1 MKKAAGFLIALALC
15 FFLAPSVYA
24 EGLGIDEAAMEVYDK
39 SGAEGMYNV
48 LDDEVKS
55 SLNEAGI
62 NSPMLDENV
71 SFDKILKATSN
82 MLKDKIYAPI
92 KAVLAILVIVI
103 LARLAQSFENDEM
116 SRTVSLISS
125 VVSAGVIIV
134 PIIGLI
140 SSLKTVIS
148 AASAFLL
155 ASSPVYAGILIAGG
169 KITTGS
175 SYGTITIAAGNAI
188 PVLANVVIIPLL
200 NMFMAISLVSAVSE
214 MKLDKL
220 GGSMYKFSK
229 WVLVSV
235 VSIFAGAVSLQTL
248 ISSNIDGLS
257 AKAVKMVASSA
268 IPVVG
273 GAISDT
279 ISVVSGSI
287 DMVKSGAG
295 AFGILASLMIFLPL
309 LLEMILWSLTAGIGE
324 ITADLFE
331 CGQISKLISACGSVI
346 KMTMAVLIST
356 AAVCI
361 ICSSIIITVR
371 SGI

>member
-1 MKKAAGFLIALALC
+1 MKKAAGFLIVFAL
-15 FFLAPSVYA
+15 FFMLAPPAYA
-24 EGLGIDEAAMEVYDK
+24 EGLGIEQAAQDVYEK
-39 SGAEGMYNV
+39 SGADGMYNV

-71 SFDKILKATSN
+71 SFDKLLKAVST

-92 KAVLAILVIVI
+92 RAVLAILIIVI

-116 SRTVSLISS
+116 SRIVSIVSSTVST
-125 VVSAGVIIV
+125 GVMIV
-134 PIIGLI
+134 PIIGII
-140 SSLKTVIS
+140 SSLKTIVT
-148 AASAFLL
+148 AASTFLL
-155 ASSPVYAGILIAGG
+155 ASSPVYAGLLIAGG
-169 KITTGS
+169 KVTTGS
-175 SYGTITIAAGNAI
+175 TYGTITVAAGNAI
-188 PVLANVVIIPLL
+188 PVIANVLVIPLL
-200 NMFMAISLVSAVSE
+200 NMFMAISIVSAVSE

-235 VSIFAGAVSLQTL
+235 VSLFAGAVSLQTL

-257 AKAVKMVASSA
+257 AKAVKMVASTA

-279 ISVVSGSI
+279 IAVVSGSI

-331 CGQISKLISACGSVI
+331 CNQISKLISACGSVI
-346 KMTMAVLIST
+346 KMAMAVLISV